1 MGREVVMID
10 QKAMA
15 QRVAR
20 QFKAGLALDE
30 RMKALLLKLRKGADA
45 SLSMGQLI
53 KVLALLGGWRVEEIV
68 GLTQIHYDDHAHA
81 LRTED
86 EAKARAAWENLKK
99 LEVASLPATPKLGG
113 YYVMDLQP
121 LKAFETPW
129 ANARK
134 EHGAEY
140 KLWVGTPG
148 YRFTDPEGKVYEL
161 LPSRHDFSSGMSIQQ
176 REQGLPEVDVK
187 NLKKRLRLY
196 DLLPWMK
203 EHTTYMA
210 QINQTLG
217 MEEHVPAAQRT
228 RDNTGTCGVCFRN
241 IKIIRK
247 GEHTFMA
254 LHGYNRPGDG
264 FIVGRCP
271 GGDHAPYELSAEATK
286 RVLKDAQAHLDG
298 IEKYLRT
305 LEDPNL
311 QEFDESHFDMGAP
324 AKVIRRDYAHWEAAL
339 DRHKSSVKYKVA
351 AAKAERDIF
360 NWLVEHWELR
370 ALPKEGDKEIDWW
383 TIAARKVPRS

>member
-1 MGREVVMID
+1 MID
-10 QKAMA
+10 QKAIA

-20 QFKAGLALDE
+20 QFIAGLELDE
-30 RMKALLLKLRKGADA
+30 KMKALLLKLRKGADA

-68 GLTQIHYDDHAHA
+68 GLTQIHYEDSKHT
-81 LRTED
+81 LRTDD
-86 EAKARAAWENLKK
+86 EVKARAAYDIIKRF
-99 LEVASLPATPKLGG
+99 EVASLPTHPKLGG
-113 YYVMDLQP
+113 YYVMDLEP
-121 LKAFETPW
+121 FKVFETAW
-129 ANARK
+129 AKERK

-148 YRFTDPEGKVYEL
+148 YRFTDPEGKVFEL
-161 LPSRHDFSSGMSIQQ
+161 LPDRHDFGSGQSLQERQ
-176 REQGLPEVDVK
+176 QGLPTVDVK
-187 NLKKRLRLY
+187 YLKKRLRLY

-203 EHTTYMA
+203 QHTTYMA

-241 IKIIRK
+241 IKIVRK

-264 FIVGRCP
+264 FIIGKCP

-286 RVLKDAQAHLDG
+286 MVLKSAESHLAVY
-298 IEKYLRT
+298 EKYLHG
-305 LEDPNL
+305 LDDPNL
-311 QEFDESHFDMGAP
+311 QEFDENYFNMSAP
-324 AKVIRRDYAHWEAAL
+324 AKMVRRDYAHWEAAL
-339 DRHKSSVKYKVA
+339 DRHKSSIGYKVS
-351 AAKAERDIF
+351 AAKAERDIYK
-360 NWLVEHWELR
+360 WLVEHWALHD
-370 ALPKEGDKEIDWW
+370 LPKEGDKEVDYW
-383 TIAARKVPRS
+383 TIAARSVGKR